1 VIRVCWP
8 CARAAQCRSAAWP
21 KPPTKAARYGRF
33 AVVTGG
39 ARWAPTLQRLAHT
52 LGFADALA
60 GVHTVAPT
68 GAQLAADPVA
78 ARALLAQACREAR
91 QR

>member
-1 VIRVCWP
+1 
-8 CARAAQCRSAAWP
+8 
-21 KPPTKAARYGRF
+21 
-33 AVVTGG
+33 
-39 ARWAPTLQRLAHT
+39 